1 MSMNNNKGMLKMYH
15 GQATKDLYA
24 EIPSL
29 SDRIIRT
36 TMKEIKAAYDEF
48 MEELLLESQEAY

>member
-1 MSMNNNKGMLKMYH
+1 MNNNLEMYH
-15 GQATKDLYA
+15 YQADKDIFA
-24 EIPSL
+24 MVPDL

-48 MEELLLESQEAY
+48 MEELLQEAQEAY